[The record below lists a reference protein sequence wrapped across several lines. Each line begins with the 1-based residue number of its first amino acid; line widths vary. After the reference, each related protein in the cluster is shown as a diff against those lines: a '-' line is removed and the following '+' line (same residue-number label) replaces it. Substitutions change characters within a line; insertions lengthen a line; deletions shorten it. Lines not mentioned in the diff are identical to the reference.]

1 MDANNQKYLV
11 ISASRMTDLPAYYP
25 QFMIDTIEKRIKLGQ
40 KIHSVVI
47 WTKHANAL
55 NKEPLRSYLQ
65 QLKNN
70 GIQLSIQLT
79 ITGMG
84 RKLVGESAQGKLWSP
99 EPNVPKLQDSIDQ
112 LVNLVH
118 LVDDARRITIR
129 IDPIAKFR
137 FSDGSSYTNQA
148 ELSEIIAL
156 ASNVGIKRFAFSLL
170 EPYVYKKVIRRFN
183 LIGIEIQ
190 SFTLHERMCLQAER
204 AELEQRFD
212 CEINACCVEGFPAS
226 ACVSGKQLS
235 SMHPKTKPF
244 HLKCPLHVQ
253 CACVQNQ
260 LILVVGRQKHVFR
273 DASIA
278 MPVRYIQKNRQPLY
292 WTAYLWC
299 VCLSINE
306 RFPLHCQSQ

>member
-1 MDANNQKYLV
+1 MPIFEHAV
-11 ISASRMTDLPAYYP
+11 ILSASRMTDLPAYYP
-25 QFMIDTIEKRIKLGQ
+25 QFMIDAIEKRIQLGQ

-55 NKEPLRSYLQ
+55 NKEPLKSYLQ
-65 QLKNN
+65 QLKNK

-84 RKLVGESAQGKLWSP
+84 SKLVGAEAQGKLWSP
-99 EPNVPKLQDSIDQ
+99 EPNVPMLQDSIEQ
-112 LVNLVH
+112 LVNLVQ

-137 FSDGSSYTNQA
+137 FSDGSCYSNQA
-148 ELSEIIAL
+148 ELSEIVAL
-156 ASNVGIKRFAFSLL
+156 ASKMGVKRFAFSLL
-170 EPYVYKKVIRRFN
+170 EPFVYKKVIRRFN

-190 SFTLHERMCLQAER
+190 SFTLHERMWLQSEI

-235 SMHPKTKPF
+235 SMHPKHETLSLKMPFTRPMCKCTKSIDIGGWPP
-244 HLKCPLHVQ
+244 K
-253 CACVQNQ
+253 ACFS
-260 LILVVGRQKHVFR
+260 GCEYCYAR
-273 DASIA
+273 
-278 MPVRYIQKNRQPLY
+278 PVYSKK
-292 WTAYLWC
+292 
-299 VCLSINE
+299 
-306 RFPLHCQSQ
+306 